1 MRRLLSI
8 AALLACLISCYA
20 QNGESNYKKMI
31 TDYVEI
37 KNGVRT
43 NLDVRISEL
52 TEKDYTVGDSIEV
65 LNSRFASEKT
75 AKIETANND
84 IKHYEAQIA
93 KQQAKGGLV
102 AETLLKK
109 YKPELEKAQNRLK
122 EAQIWTANYASCYDS
137 RNPNDV
143 IAKIV
148 DCKLSLMNPR
158 LRTRQEGKAS
168 FLFSSD
174 GNKLLKALK

>member
-122 EAQIWTANYASCYDS
+122 EAQNWPANYASCYDS
-137 RNPNDV
+137 RNPNDG

>member
-93 KQQAKGGLV
+93 KQQAKRGAG
-102 AETLLKK
+102 
-109 YKPELEKAQNRLK
+109 
-122 EAQIWTANYASCYDS
+122 S
-137 RNPNDV
+137 
-143 IAKIV
+143 
-148 DCKLSLMNPR
+148 
-158 LRTRQEGKAS
+158 
-168 FLFSSD
+168 
-174 GNKLLKALK
+174 

>member
-65 LNSRFASEKT
+65 LNIMK
-75 AKIETANND
+75 
-84 IKHYEAQIA
+84 
-93 KQQAKGGLV
+93 
-102 AETLLKK
+102 LK
-109 YKPELEKAQNRLK
+109 
-122 EAQIWTANYASCYDS
+122 
-137 RNPNDV
+137 
-143 IAKIV
+143 
-148 DCKLSLMNPR
+148 
-158 LRTRQEGKAS
+158 
-168 FLFSSD
+168 
-174 GNKLLKALK
+174 

>member
-1 MRRLLSI
+1 M
-8 AALLACLISCYA
+8 
-20 QNGESNYKKMI
+20 
-31 TDYVEI
+31 
-37 KNGVRT
+37 
-43 NLDVRISEL
+43 
-52 TEKDYTVGDSIEV
+52 
-65 LNSRFASEKT
+65 NSRFASEKT

-122 EAQIWTANYASCYDS
+122 EAQNWTANYASCYDS

-148 DCKLSLMNPR
+148 DCKLSLMNQGSEPVR
-158 LRTRQEGKAS
+158 KAKPP
-168 FLFSSD
+168 FSSPAMAT
-174 GNKLLKALK
+174 NFESIEISVFLTYIP

>member
-1 MRRLLSI
+1 
-8 AALLACLISCYA
+8 
-20 QNGESNYKKMI
+20 MI

-122 EAQIWTANYASCYDS
+122 EAQNWTANYASCYDS

-168 FLFSSD
+168 FLQRWQQTFESIEISVFLHIYLSRML
-174 GNKLLKALK
+174 NQISLYLAPPPQMPHR

>member
-1 MRRLLSI
+1 
-8 AALLACLISCYA
+8 
-20 QNGESNYKKMI
+20 MI

-102 AETLLKK
+102 AETLLKNISPNWK
-109 YKPELEKAQNRLK
+109 KLK
-122 EAQIWTANYASCYDS
+122 TD
-137 RNPNDV
+137 
-143 IAKIV
+143 
-148 DCKLSLMNPR
+148 
-158 LRTRQEGKAS
+158 
-168 FLFSSD
+168 
-174 GNKLLKALK
+174 

>member
-1 MRRLLSI
+1 
-8 AALLACLISCYA
+8 
-20 QNGESNYKKMI
+20 MI

-122 EAQIWTANYASCYDS
+122 EAQNWTANYASCLLY
-137 RNPNDV
+137 
-143 IAKIV
+143 
-148 DCKLSLMNPR
+148 
-158 LRTRQEGKAS
+158 T
-168 FLFSSD
+168 SD
-174 GNKLLKALK
+174 AADE